1 MFVIELKW
9 RPIIAD
15 ARYVTGVFNLSKESI
30 NAILEAENGSKAKR
44 AAAVAE
50 AKRIIADAEER
61 AKNEYESSIA
71 AAERDMK
78 EKLEQVVKG
87 SENLLLKN
95 RTEAEADAE
104 GETRAAMSNM
114 ERAVGIII
122 GAITEHGSL

>member
-1 MFVIELKW
+1 MIELKW

-61 AKNEYESSIA
+61 SKNEYESSIA

-87 SENLLLKN
+87 SETLLTKN

>member
-1 MFVIELKW
+1 MIKLKW

-15 ARYVTGVFNLSKESI
+15 ARYVTGVFILSKESI

-61 AKNEYESSIA
+61 SKNEYESSIA

-87 SENLLLKN
+87 SENLLMKN

>member
-9 RPIIAD
+9 RPIIVD

-61 AKNEYESSIA
+61 SKNEYESSIA

>member
-61 AKNEYESSIA
+61 SKNEYESSIA

-87 SENLLLKN
+87 SETLLMKN

>member
-1 MFVIELKW
+1 M
-9 RPIIAD
+9 
-15 ARYVTGVFNLSKESI
+15 SKESI

-61 AKNEYESSIA
+61 SKNEYESSIA

-87 SENLLLKN
+87 SETLL
-95 RTEAEADAE
+95 
-104 GETRAAMSNM
+104 M
-114 ERAVGIII
+114 
-122 GAITEHGSL
+122 

>member
-61 AKNEYESSIA
+61 SKNEYESSIA

-87 SENLLLKN
+87 SETLLTKN